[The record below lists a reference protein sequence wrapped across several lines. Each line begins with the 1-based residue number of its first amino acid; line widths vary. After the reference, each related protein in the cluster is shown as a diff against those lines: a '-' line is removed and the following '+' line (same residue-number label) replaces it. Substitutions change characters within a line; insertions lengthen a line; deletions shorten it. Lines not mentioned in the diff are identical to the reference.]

1 MWPIKKQRKWCE
13 VRVKGAGRHLRRQT
27 RESSFMLNNR
37 QHYWAQTCELI
48 NWFVFGRFTEL
59 FLGDRQVGCISC
71 VLRPRAVAAC
81 SWPLNQAE
89 CWALRGD
96 MWSLTETPSWRRSH
110 KPSACLEWSD
120 WLSANAPFSYE
131 PFIYFLSLFCLSG
144 KQIAL
149 LDVLGLAAAVNRKVG
164 NQSKIESDTTFFA
177 WLGRGPNCW
186 SSPIWSLIFYLC
198 INLTWPC

>member
-131 PFIYFLSLFCLSG
+131 PFIYFLSLFFFKWKTNSITGCARLGCSCESQSWKSVQDRVRHHILCLVG
-144 KQIAL
+144 ERAKL
-149 LDVLGLAAAVNRKVG
+149 L
-164 NQSKIESDTTFFA
+164 I
-177 WLGRGPNCW
+177 
-186 SSPIWSLIFYLC
+186 
-198 INLTWPC
+198 